1 MLIDGIEGLTDQRGR
16 VVVIGSGPVGLGLA
30 VDLARRGIPV
40 TVLESGEGAANPV
53 VQQLSDAQLTDARR
67 HDEMAV
73 AVARRLGGTSNLWGA
88 RCLPF
93 DPIDFTPR
101 AFVDARWPIGHAD
114 LAPYWHR
121 AVQSTA
127 SGADRFETG
136 PLLGR
141 EADDSFTVDRLE
153 RWANVQ
159 AAQNVHAEAIRS
171 LPALEVRTRCTVT
184 EIKMASG
191 RADGLTVAHSLSGE
205 TVDIAADTIVVAA
218 GGIETTRLL
227 LAARKVHPAIFGGP
241 DGPLGRHYMGHLIGE
256 IADVTFASNDISRA
270 FDFHVDE
277 HGSYVRRRLVAS
289 DRTQIDNQLLNC
301 AFWPVVA
308 PVADPRHRSAIL
320 SMVYLA
326 LSIGPLGRM
335 IVAEAIRRRH
345 ALDKPHRIAAHI
357 RNLIV
362 GAPSAAA
369 FAAQFFWRRYF
380 RPERLPGFF
389 VQNAA
394 NRYGLFYHSEQA
406 PHPDSRVFLTDRVDR
421 LGLPKL
427 EIDLRFSDQDV
438 DSVVRTHDMLDQWLR
453 KVGMGAL
460 HYRMPQEARGAAV
473 MAQAAHGT
481 HQVGL
486 TRMAADRTRGVVDA
500 DLACFDVPNL
510 FLATTAV
517 LPTSG
522 QANPTLTAV
531 ALALRLGDRLAE
543 RMTGKTEIRTPM
555 DKVASL

>member
-1 MLIDGIEGLTDQRGR
+1 MLIDGIAGLKDQRGR
-16 VVVIGSGPVGLGLA
+16 IVIVGSGPVGLGLA
-30 VDLARRGIPV
+30 VDLARRDIPV
-40 TVLESGEGAANPV
+40 MLLESGESNANPV
-53 VQQLSDAQLTDARR
+53 VQQLSDAELTDARR
-67 HDEMAV
+67 HDKMAV

-93 DPIDFTPR
+93 DPVDFAPR
-101 AFVDARWPIGHAD
+101 DFVDARWPIRYTD
-114 LAPYWHR
+114 LAPYWDR
-121 AVQSTA
+121 AIRSTA
-127 SGADRFETG
+127 AGANHFDTS
-136 PLLGR
+136 PILSQD
-141 EADDSFTVDRLE
+141 ADDGFTADRLE

-159 AAQNVHAEAIRS
+159 AAQNVHADAIRS
-171 LPALEVRTRCTVT
+171 MPALEVRTRCTVT
-184 EIKMASG
+184 DLKTAGG
-191 RADGLTVAHSLSGE
+191 RVERLTVAHSITGE
-205 TVDIAADTIVVAA
+205 TVDIDVDTVVLAA

-227 LAARKVHPAIFGGP
+227 LAAQKVNPGLFGGP

-256 IADVTFASNDISRA
+256 IADVTFSSSDIGRA
-270 FDFHVDE
+270 FDFHVDDY
-277 HGSYVRRRLVAS
+277 GSYVRRRLVAS
-289 DRTQIDNQLLNC
+289 DRTQIENRLLNC

-326 LSIGPLGRM
+326 LSVGPLGRL

-345 ALDKPHRIAAHI
+345 ALDKPQRIAAHV

-406 PHPDSRVFLTDRVDR
+406 PHPDSRVVLTDQVDR

-427 EIDLRFSDQDV
+427 KIDLRFTDQDV
-438 DSVVRTHDMLDQWLR
+438 DSVVCTHDLLDQWMR
-453 KVGMGAL
+453 KVGMGVL
-460 HYRMPQEARGAAV
+460 HYRMPLEERAAAV
-473 MAQAAHGT
+473 MEQAAHGT

-486 TRMAADRTRGVVDA
+486 ARMADDRTQGVVDG
-500 DLACFDVPNL
+500 DLACFDLPNL

-531 ALALRLGDRLAE
+531 ALALRLGDRLAQ
-543 RMTGKTEIRTPM
+543 RMTSKPEVHTPM
-555 DKVASL
+555 SKVASL